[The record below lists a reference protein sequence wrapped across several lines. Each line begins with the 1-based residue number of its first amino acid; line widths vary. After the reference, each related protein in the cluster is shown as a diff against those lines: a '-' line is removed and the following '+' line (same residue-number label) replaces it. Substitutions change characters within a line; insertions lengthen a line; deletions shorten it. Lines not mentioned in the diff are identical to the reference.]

1 MEPTAAERTLSAQ
14 RLPGIDALKALGCV
28 LIVWHHLAFYGPMSD
43 VVHTAAPGL
52 VNWLYDYGRMA
63 VQIFLVVGGFL
74 ATASLAPQG
83 RSVIREPLPLILR
96 RYRRLALPLMVAEA
110 AEFGA
115 SETPVLPTA
124 RALPLVLRTIGE
136 APGML
141 NVIPPTL

>member
-52 VNWLYDYGRMA
+52 MNWLYDYGRMA

-74 ATASLAPQG
+74 AAASLAPQG
-83 RSVIREPLPLILR
+83 RSVVREPLQLILR
-96 RYRRLALPLMVAEA
+96 RYRRLALPLMVAVAITVVVA
-110 AEFGA
+110 A
-115 SETPVLPTA
+115 
-124 RALPLVLRTIGE
+124 
-136 APGML
+136 
-141 NVIPPTL
+141 